1 MHRDAIVNSHRGHNL
16 PIMTMHERVL
26 SVLGCKYVDDVLI
39 DAPYEITAE
48 MINGLNIGTV
58 LVGHVRP
65 EVDYNELS
73 NRISG

>member
-1 MHRDAIVNSHRGHNL
+1 
-16 PIMTMHERVL
+16 
-26 SVLGCKYVDDVLI
+26 LI